1 MQPIERDNIRLA
13 ATVLLLRD
21 GLPGLEV
28 FMVKRPAGMVFPDLH
43 VFPGGKVDDAD
54 HLESICA
61 GIDDRSASL
70 QLGLTAGG
78 LRYWVAAIRECF
90 EECGVLLATRD
101 GRLLDLVSVEERERF
116 SAYRLAVTAGQMSM
130 AELCERENLLLACD
144 QIHYFSHWLTPDS
157 VPKRFD
163 TRFFA
168 TTMPHG
174 QQALADTDETAD
186 SDWVTPAEALRR
198 RERSEWQMIHS
209 TFMTLMSIA
218 SFPTVEDALTAVI
231 AEAHLPEFSAELNRQ
246 GMQRL
251 R

>member
-21 GLPGLEV
+21 GEPGLEV

-61 GIDDRSASL
+61 GLDDRRAST
-70 QLGLTAGG
+70 QLGLSAGG

-101 GRLLDLVSVEERERF
+101 GRLLDLASSDDRERF
-116 SAYRLAVTAGQMSM
+116 SAYRLAVAAGQMSM
-130 AELCERENLLLACD
+130 AELCERENLLLACN
-144 QIHYFSHWLTPDS
+144 QVHYFSHWLTPDS

-174 QQALADTDETAD
+174 QQALADTEETAD
-186 SDWVTPAEALRR
+186 SDWVTPPEALRR
-198 RERSEWQMIHS
+198 RERNEWQMIHP

-218 SFPTVEDALTAVI
+218 SFPTVEDALAAVI
-231 AEAHLPEFSAELNRQ
+231 AEVHLPQFSAELNRQ

>member
-1 MQPIERDNIRLA
+1 VQPIERGNIRLA

-21 GLPGLEV
+21 GMPGVEV

-61 GIDDRSASL
+61 DIDDRSASTK
-70 QLGLTAGG
+70 LGLPAGG

-90 EECGVLLATRD
+90 EECGVLLARRD
-101 GRLLDLVSVEERERF
+101 DRLLDLASPDERERF

-130 AELCERENLLLACD
+130 AELCERENLLLACG
-144 QIHYFSHWLTPDS
+144 QVHYFSHWLTPDS
-157 VPKRFD
+157 APKRFD

-198 RERSEWQMIHS
+198 RERNEWQMIHP

-218 SFPTVEDALTAVI
+218 PFPTVEDTLAAVM
-231 AEAHLPEFSAELNRQ
+231 AEQHLPVFTAELNRQ

>member
-1 MQPIERDNIRLA
+1 VQPIERDNIRLA

-21 GLPGLEV
+21 AAPGVEV

-61 GIDDRSASL
+61 DIDDRHASI
-70 QLGLTAGG
+70 QLGILAGG

-101 GRLLDLVSVEERERF
+101 GRLLDFDSTDERERF
-116 SAYRLAVTAGQMSM
+116 FAYRQAVTTGRMTM
-130 AELCERENLLLACD
+130 AELCERENLLLACG
-144 QIHYFSHWLTPDS
+144 QVHYFSHWLTPDS
-157 VPKRFD
+157 APKRFD

-168 TTMPHG
+168 TTMPYG
-174 QQALADTDETAD
+174 QHALADTEETVD
-186 SDWVTPAEALRR
+186 SDWVTPLEALSR
-198 RERSEWQMIHS
+198 RERNDWQMIHP

-218 SFPTVEDALTAVI
+218 PFKTVQDTLAAVI
-231 AEAHLPEFSAELNRQ
+231 AEVHLPEFTSELNRQ

>member
-21 GLPGLEV
+21 SAPGVEV

-43 VFPGGKVDDAD
+43 VFPGGKVDDSD

-61 GIDDRSASL
+61 DLDEQRASI
-70 QLGLTAGG
+70 QLGIPAGG

-101 GRLLDLVSVEERERF
+101 GRLLDFESNDERERF
-116 SAYRLAVTAGQMSM
+116 SAYRMAVTSGRMTM
-130 AELCERENLLLACD
+130 AELCERENLLLACG
-144 QIHYFSHWLTPDS
+144 QVHYFSHWLTPES
-157 VPKRFD
+157 APKRFD

-168 TTMPHG
+168 TTMPYG
-174 QQALADTDETAD
+174 QQALADTDEIAD
-186 SDWVTPAEALRR
+186 SDWVTPAEALLR
-198 RERSEWQMIHS
+198 RERNEWQMIHP
-209 TFMTLMSIA
+209 TFMTLMSITQF
-218 SFPTVEDALTAVI
+218 STVSDTLRAVI
-231 AEAHLPEFSAELNRQ
+231 SKLHLPEHTPELNRQ
-246 GMQRL
+246 GMQPL